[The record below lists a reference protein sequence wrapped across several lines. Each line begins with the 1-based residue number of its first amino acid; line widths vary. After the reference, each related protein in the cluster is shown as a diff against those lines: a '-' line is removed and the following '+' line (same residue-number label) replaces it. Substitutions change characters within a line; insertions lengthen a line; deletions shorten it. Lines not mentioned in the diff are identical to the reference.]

1 MTVDVLPV
9 ATDASP
15 ARGTAT
21 RPTPSIATSWY
32 VLVMMCLVYTLSIA
46 DRYVISTVLEP
57 IRLELGLS
65 DLEVNLA
72 AGLPLAIFYLA
83 FGFPLSWLID
93 RGNRR
98 NIVAICLVIWS
109 AMTML
114 CGKAKFALQFSLTRI
129 GVGIGEA
136 GGTPGANSI
145 LSDYFPSQLRPMAL
159 TVFSLGAPIGAWLAA
174 QFAGEVADGQGWAAH
189 AATVF
194 AGTTGWRSVFIV
206 LGAPG
211 IVVGLLIY
219 LTVREPKRG
228 QLDLK
233 SDEPHPSIGET
244 ARFLWGQKSAINLML
259 ASAITAFWGWGLM
272 WFTPTF
278 LQRTYGMTVGEAG
291 DLTGPMHLYGG
302 IGATVLTSWLIAQPW
317 FFRDPRRIVWLMG
330 WGVGLATIP
339 SIIIYYT
346 HSLELTRV
354 MLWIFVPAI
363 YFYIGPCF
371 GMLNNLSPPP
381 MRALFCASTL
391 LAANLGNLILAPT
404 IGGWLSGLFASG
416 QANSAESLRLAL
428 LCIAPSG
435 FWATYHYFT
444 CTRTMLQD
452 QERATGVKIGTDT
465 A

>member
-1 MTVDVLPV
+1 MKNDTPV
-9 ATDASP
+9 AV
-15 ARGTAT
+15 R
-21 RPTPSIATSWY
+21 WY
-32 VLVMMCLVYTLSIA
+32 ILIMMCLVYTLSIA

-57 IRLELGLS
+57 IRIELGLT
-65 DLEVNLA
+65 DFQVNMA

-98 NIVAICLVIWS
+98 NIIAVCLIVWS

-114 CGKAKFALQFSLTRI
+114 CGKAQFALQFSLTRI

-136 GGTPGANSI
+136 GGTPGANSL
-145 LSDYFPSQLRPMAL
+145 LSDYFGARLRPMAL

-174 QFAGEVADGQGWAAH
+174 QFAGDVADGHGLAAQ
-189 AATVF
+189 AATTF
-194 AGTTGWRSVFIV
+194 AGTHGWRSVFIV

-211 IVVGLLIY
+211 ILVGLLIWF
-219 LTVREPKRG
+219 TVREPARG
-228 QLDLK
+228 QLDRKADVPAPPLI
-233 SDEPHPSIGET
+233 E
-244 ARFLWGQKSAINLML
+244 AFRFLWLQKSAVNLML

-278 LQRTYGMTVGEAG
+278 LQRTYGMTPGQAG

-302 IGATVLTSWLIAQPW
+302 IAATVLTSWLIAQPW
-317 FFRDPRRIVWLMG
+317 FKDPRRIVWLLG
-330 WGVGLATIP
+330 WGIGFATIP

-346 HSLELTRV
+346 HSLELTRA
-354 MLWIFVPAI
+354 MLWIFVPSI

-371 GMLNNLSPPP
+371 GLLNNLSPPP
-381 MRALFCASTL
+381 MRAIFCASTL
-391 LAANLGNLILAPT
+391 LVANLGNLILAPAL
-404 IGGWLSGLFASG
+404 GGILSDVFAGWYGWSPS
-416 QANSAESLRLAL
+416 SAPSLRLAL
-428 LCIAPSG
+428 LCLAPTG

-444 CTRTMLQD
+444 CTRTMLGD
-452 QERATGVKIGTDT
+452 QERAIGVTVP

>member
-1 MTVDVLPV
+1 MKAE
-9 ATDASP
+9 ATAYAPEAAAAARP
-15 ARGTAT
+15 AA
-21 RPTPSIATSWY
+21 PSLARSWY
-32 VLVMMCLVYTLSIA
+32 VLIMMCLVYTLSIA

-57 IRLELGLS
+57 IRKELNLN

-93 RGNRR
+93 RGSRR
-98 NIVAICLVIWS
+98 NIVSASILVWS

-114 CGKAKFALQFSLTRI
+114 CGKAQFALQFSLTRI

-145 LSDYFPSQLRPMAL
+145 LSDYFRARLRPMAL

-174 QFAGEVADGQGWAAH
+174 QYAGNVADGHGWAAAVAH
-189 AATVF
+189 SV
-194 AGTTGWRSVFIV
+194 AGTSGWRSVFIV

-211 IVVGLLIY
+211 ILVGLAIF
-219 LTVREPKRG
+219 LTVPEPARG
-228 QLDLK
+228 QLDRK
-233 SDEPHPSIGET
+233 ADVHAPGIRET
-244 ARFLWGQKSAINLML
+244 FRFLWGQKSALNLML

-278 LQRTYGMTVGEAG
+278 LQRTYGLTPGEAG
-291 DLTGPMHLYGG
+291 DVTGPMHLYAG
-302 IGATVLTSWLIAQPW
+302 IAATVLTSVVIAHPW
-317 FFRDPRRIVWLMG
+317 FKDPRRIVWLLG
-330 WGVGLATIP
+330 WGIGLATIP

-346 HSLELTRV
+346 HSLALTKA
-354 MLWIFVPAI
+354 MLWIFVPSI

-371 GMLNNLSPPP
+371 GLLNNLSPPP
-381 MRALFCASTL
+381 MRAIFCASTL
-391 LAANLGNLILAPT
+391 LVANLGNLILAPFFC
-404 IGGWLSGLFASG
+404 GYLSVRFAEIFHYEPSG
-416 QANSAESLRLAL
+416 AEALRLAL
-428 LCIAPSG
+428 LCLAPTG

-452 QERATGVKIGTDT
+452 QERATGVTVT
-465 A
+465 T